1 MADRKVMLSKYLE
14 NDLVKT
20 LSSLSESE
28 IQAVNFTLKTS
39 DPLIEA
45 LKKLIFSYCQKDAK
59 ITILRNVNVEI
70 ENNASELEQ

>member
-28 IQAVNFTLKTS
+28 IQVVNFTLKTS

-70 ENNASELEQ
+70 EKNASELEQ

>member
-14 NDLVKT
+14 NDLLKS

-28 IQAVNFTLKTS
+28 LKAVNFSQKTN

-45 LKKLIFSYCQKDAK
+45 LKKLIFSYCQEDAQV
-59 ITILRNVNVEI
+59 TILRNVNVEI
-70 ENNASELEQ
+70 QNNVLRLNR